1 MMGTMEIEV
10 MKSVI
15 DIIDALVA
23 ASLRSPTERV
33 CQIIFNALDAKDLAR
48 DANGHPRD
56 LFYTTDEQLLTALK
70 VYQQKS
76 QESQPVAQRPF
87 EIVKEFVPI
96 LDVGAT
102 FKELSDAT
110 ANLAMASLSEPPR
123 YSCFVPDCPS
133 NHVSKWQICPA
144 KLP

>member
-1 MMGTMEIEV
+1 

-56 LFYTTDEQLLTALK
+56 LFYTTDEQLLAALSN
-70 VYQQKS
+70 YNCNMPLLD
-76 QESQPVAQRPF
+76 EF
-87 EIVKEFVPI
+87 EIPKEFVPI

-110 ANLAMASLSEPPR
+110 ANLAMASLSEPPPK
-123 YSCFVPDCPS
+123 YSCFVPDCPGK
-133 NHVSKWQICPA
+133 HLSKWQICPA

>member
-56 LFYTTDEQLLTALK
+56 LFYTTDEQLLAALSN
-70 VYQQKS
+70 YNCNMPLLD
-76 QESQPVAQRPF
+76 EF
-87 EIVKEFVPI
+87 EIPKEFVPI